1 MKRKFYSIFFPQVLY
16 KFTGSVLWA
25 LTGETWLRR
34 SDLKRAQFL
43 YREKE
48 NKKKN
53 TPSTRSIHLPRDRK
67 TVRCHYVCRVP
78 SRAHVWL

>member
-1 MKRKFYSIFFPQVLY
+1 MYQKCNSHFSNEMQILFDFFPQVLY
-16 KFTGSVLWA
+16 KFTGSILPA

-48 NKKKN
+48 KKNKKKH
-53 TPSTRSIHLPRDRK
+53 PSDPFDS
-67 TVRCHYVCRVP
+67 
-78 SRAHVWL
+78 SAA

>member
-1 MKRKFYSIFFPQVLY
+1 MYQKCNSHFSNETQILFDFFPQVLY
-16 KFTGSVLWA
+16 KFTGSVLRA

-48 NKKKN
+48 NKQKKK
-53 TPSTRSIHLPRDRK
+53 TPRRPARFI
-67 TVRCHYVCRVP
+67 CRVNGKP
-78 SRAHVWL
+78 